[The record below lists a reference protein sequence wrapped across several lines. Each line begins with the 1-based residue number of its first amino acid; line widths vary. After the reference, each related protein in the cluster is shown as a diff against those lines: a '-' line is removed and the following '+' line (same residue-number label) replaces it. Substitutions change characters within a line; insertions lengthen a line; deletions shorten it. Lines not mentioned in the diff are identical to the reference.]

1 MKFATFVKLF
11 YAYQFFFDFILIYA
25 VEKLFL
31 LDRGLNLA
39 QIGILLFMWSIMS
52 LLLEVPTG
60 IIADH
65 WSRRKMLILS
75 GIFFSLCY
83 TIWIFSHSFLLF
95 LLGYFFRTLGATFAS
110 GTLQAYVYDFLKL
123 EHKESMFEKIW
134 GRGNALR
141 TLGIGTAV
149 AFGGFLAQSSY
160 TLPVLVSAISILSLS
175 IIAYFW
181 PEIKPITH
189 TGEEDYWKFLK
200 SSVKTVSKNPR
211 LMHIVLYSAIVLS
224 VFANLE
230 EFNDVY
236 LRFLGFPL
244 GLIGIIFT
252 IATIGQSIASMIAY
266 KLKNHAWQT
275 LNIISLL
282 GFIILILASFIRSPF
297 MAVGILLLGILL
309 ELSNVL
315 NQGVIQNEVPE
326 NQRATIASLS
336 SFVGNILPFQMMFGL
351 VANRFSLQLGYL
363 ILAFCIVPYFI
374 YISFNNRVINIKRT
388 INPY

>member
-1 MKFATFVKLF
+1 MKLATFVKLF

-52 LLLEVPTG
+52 LILEVPTG

-75 GIFFSLCY
+75 GMFFSVCY
-83 TIWIFSHSFLLF
+83 IIWIFSHSFILF
-95 LLGYFFRTLGATFAS
+95 LFGYLFRTLGATFAS

-123 EHKESMFEKIW
+123 HHKESQFERIW

-149 AFGGFLAQSSY
+149 AFGGFLAQKSF
-160 TLPVLVSAISILSLS
+160 TLPVIVSAISILSLS
-175 IIAYFW
+175 IIAFFW
-181 PEIKPITH
+181 PEIKPVTH
-189 TGEEDYWKFLK
+189 TGEEGYWKFLK
-200 SSVKTVSKNPR
+200 SSVKTVGKNHK
-211 LMHIVLYSAIVLS
+211 LIHIILYSAIVLT

-244 GLIGIIFT
+244 GLIGIIFM
-252 IATIGQSIASMIAY
+252 IATIGQSIASMLAY
-266 KLKNHAWQT
+266 KLRNHPWHT
-275 LNIISLL
+275 LNIISII
-282 GFIILILASFIRSPF
+282 GFGILILASFIRSPI

-315 NQGVIQNEVPE
+315 NQGVIQKEVPE

-336 SFVGNILPFQMMFGL
+336 SFVGNILPFQMMFGI
-351 VANRFSLQLGYL
+351 VANRYSLQLGYL
-363 ILAFCIVPYFI
+363 LFALCIIPYFI
-374 YISFNNRVINIKRT
+374 YIALYRNNR
-388 INPY
+388 

>member
-1 MKFATFVKLF
+1 MKLPTFVKLF

-39 QIGILLFMWSIMS
+39 QIGILLFIWSIMS

-60 IIADH
+60 ILADH

-75 GIFFSLCY
+75 GMFFSLCY
-83 TIWIFSHSFLLF
+83 IIWIFSHFFILF

-110 GTLQAYVYDFLKL
+110 GTLQAYMYDFLKIKN
-123 EHKESMFEKIW
+123 KESQFEKIW

-149 AFGGFLAQSSY
+149 AFGGFLAQRSF
-160 TLPVLVSAISILSLS
+160 TFPVIVSAISILSLT
-175 IIAYFW
+175 IIAFFW
-181 PEIKPITH
+181 PEIKPITQ
-189 TGEEDYWKFLK
+189 TGEEGYWKFLK
-200 SSVKTVSKNPR
+200 SSVKTVGKNHK
-211 LMHIVLYSAIVLS
+211 LIHIVLYSAIVLS

-236 LRFLGFPL
+236 LRFLGYPL
-244 GLIGIIFT
+244 GIIGIIFT

-266 KLKNHAWQT
+266 KLKNHPWHT
-275 LNIISLL
+275 LNIISLI

-297 MAVGILLLGILL
+297 MAIGILFLGILL

-315 NQGVIQNEVPE
+315 NQGVIQSEAPE

-336 SFVGNILPFQMMFGL
+336 SFVGNILPFQMMFGI
-351 VANRFSLQLGYL
+351 VANRYSLQLGYL
-363 ILAFCIVPYFI
+363 LFALCIIPYFI
-374 YISFNNRVINIKRT
+374 YAGMYRNNQNKH
-388 INPY
+388 